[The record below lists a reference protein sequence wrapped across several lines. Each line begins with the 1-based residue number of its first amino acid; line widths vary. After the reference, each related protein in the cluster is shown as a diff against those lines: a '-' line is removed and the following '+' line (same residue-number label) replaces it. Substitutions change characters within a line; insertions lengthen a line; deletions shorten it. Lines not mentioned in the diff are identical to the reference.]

1 MFLYALVSFAEW
13 ERSVIRERTWAGRMQ
28 RLREGRNPGFRPP
41 YGLRTGETP
50 GAFAAVPEE
59 VAVVQRIFGQYAR
72 GLGYK
77 AIAVALSRESIRFR
91 GGRPWSAQTV
101 TAVLRNPLYAGRL
114 VYGQVAVDSP
124 RMPPVIDP
132 GAFAEVQSLRTRR
145 AQLRTP
151 ARAAS
156 SSHLL
161 TGLLRCRRCG
171 AAMMGRKRYG
181 QGDSAMYY
189 ICTGQRARGT
199 AYCDCGYIRQDL
211 LDAHVLGLLVAR
223 YGGLV
228 GRERYQAEAAE
239 QRNLLV
245 AALAESERELA
256 GLERELAVIGR
267 DYRQERLSA
276 EAFAEQRAVVAAEQA
291 RAGARAPG
299 SDLVETAVTWATAG
313 GAFQQE

>member
-1 MFLYALVSFAEW
+1 
-13 ERSVIRERTWAGRMQ
+13 MQ
-28 RLREGRNPGFRPP
+28 RLREGRNPGFRLP

-59 VAVVQRIFGQYAR
+59 VAVVQRIFGLYAR

-77 AIAVALSRESIRFR
+77 AIAMALSRESIRFR

-101 TAVLRNPLYAGRL
+101 AAVLRNPLYAGRL

-124 RMPPVIDP
+124 RVPPVIDP

-145 AQLRTP
+145 AQERTP

-181 QGDSAMYY
+181 RGDSALYY

-276 EAFAEQRAVVAAEQA
+276 EAFAEQRAVVTAEQA
-291 RAGARAPG
+291 RAGARA
-299 SDLVETAVTWATAG
+299 SWATAG